1 MFSHELT
8 YILMIAVFVI
18 GYCLITIEHTTK
30 INKAGIALLMA
41 VLCWSLQFGDK
52 TIPPDKHVA
61 SLLEHLAEISQI
73 IFFLLGALTIVE
85 TINVHQGFNLISN
98 FIKAK
103 SKRTVLWI
111 MCGIAFILS
120 GILDNLT
127 TTIVMISILQKMV
140 DEKEVKWI
148 IGGGIVLAA
157 NAGGAWT
164 PIGDVTTTMLWIGG
178 QITSQEVM
186 KGLFLPS
193 LVSAVIPVALLSF
206 FLKGDI
212 DSSKL
217 NTAKVHEPLG
227 NLIFF
232 LGLGALIFVPVFKVM
247 TGLPPYMGMLFAV
260 GMMWIVTDLA
270 HSQYPDRDHLRLPF
284 VLTKIDWSSTLF
296 FLGILLCIDALE
308 AEGILRDLAQIF
320 DHHIGNTSFIAL
332 AIGFASAVVD
342 NVPLVAASMS
352 MYDLNRFSTDSS
364 FWQLIAYCAGTGG
377 SMLIIGSAAGVVF
390 MGLEDVEFFWFLKK
404 ISLPALLGYL
414 AGFLTFYLLY

>member
-8 YILMIAVFVI
+8 YLLMVAVFVV
-18 GYCLITIEHTTK
+18 GYSLITIEHTTK

-52 TIPPDKHVA
+52 TIPTDKHVA

-85 TINVHQGFNLISN
+85 TINVHHGFNLISN
-98 FIKAK
+98 LIKAE

-111 MCGIAFILS
+111 MCGVAFVLS

-127 TTIVMISILQKMV
+127 TTIVMISILQKMIQ
-140 DEKEVKWI
+140 EKEAKWI
-148 IGGGIVLAA
+148 IGGGIVIAA
-157 NAGGAWT
+157 NSGGAWT

-178 QITSQEVM
+178 QITSQEIM
-186 KGLFLPS
+186 KTLFLPS
-193 LVSAVIPVALLSF
+193 LISAVIPVAMLSF
-206 FLKGDI
+206 FLKGNI
-212 DSSKL
+212 ESEKQNETIVL
-217 NTAKVHEPLG
+217 EPLA

-232 LGLGALIFVPVFKVM
+232 LGIGALMFVPVFKVM

-260 GMMWIVTDLA
+260 GMMWLVTDLA
-270 HSQYPDRDHLRLPF
+270 HSEYPDRDHLRLPF

-308 AEGILRDLAQIF
+308 AEGILRDLAHIF
-320 DHHIGNTSFIAL
+320 DTHIGNSSFIAL
-332 AIGFASAVVD
+332 AIGFASAVID

-352 MYDLNRFSTDSS
+352 MYDLSRFPVDSS
-364 FWQLIAYCAGTGG
+364 FWQLVAYCAGTGG

-390 MGLEDVEFFWFLKK
+390 MGLEEVDFFWYLKK
-404 ISLPALLGYL
+404 ISLPALIGYL
-414 AGFLTFYLLY
+414 AGFFIYFFF